1 MRNITILFYMR
12 LKKWRIT
19 VDKKL
24 LPCPFCGRK
33 AFIMQ
38 ETFEVTVTCIGCG
51 ASSGNF
57 FKDDEE
63 AAIDAWNKRSEG

>member
-1 MRNITILFYMR
+1 M
-12 LKKWRIT
+12 
-19 VDKKL
+19 DKKL